1 MNLQIEA
8 DAIGVARESARLVAA
23 AIRHR
28 PGLTIAF
35 PTESTPLPM
44 YAELVRQH
52 REGDLDFSE
61 VRVFSLDEYV
71 GVAESDPRSFRR
83 YLWTQFLGSI
93 NVRPANVLLAPSAE
107 REANGYEQTIRAS
120 GGIDLLIAGL
130 GTNGHIAFNEP
141 GSSFQSRTR
150 RVDLAE
156 STLSGMRA
164 RFSEAELPTQAI
176 TMGVAT
182 ILEARRIVMLV
193 VGEAKKAALHRMID
207 GPVSEATPA
216 SAMRLHADVTIFADQ
231 SAWGTAS
238 PVASG

>member
-1 MNLQIEA
+1 MKLQIEA

-23 AIRHR
+23 AIRNR
-28 PGLTIAF
+28 PGLTVAF
-35 PTESTPLPM
+35 PTGSTPLPM
-44 YAELVRQH
+44 YEELVRFHQDDH
-52 REGDLDFSE
+52 LDFSG

-71 GVAESDPRSFRR
+71 GMAESDPRSFRR

-107 REANGYEQTIRAS
+107 NEADGYEQAIRAS

-141 GSSFQSRTR
+141 GSSFESRTR
-150 RVDLAE
+150 QVDLAE
-156 STLSGMRA
+156 STLAGMRA
-164 RFSEAELPTQAI
+164 RFSEADLPKQAI

-182 ILEARRIVMLV
+182 ILEARQIVMLV
-193 VGEAKKAALHRMID
+193 VGEAKKAALHRMIE

-216 SAMRLHADVTIFADQ
+216 SALQRHGDVTIFADQ

-238 PVASG
+238 PVAS